1 MSCFPILKQK
11 AQMIS
16 WSSKMKFNKKEYN
29 FHKGYYHH
37 QTILRGNV
45 AWLM

>member
-29 FHKGYYHH
+29 FHKGHYHH
-37 QTILRGNV
+37 RQS
-45 AWLM
+45 